1 MEPRNCMRSPFPQL
15 DIELS
20 SKEKLI
26 WSGQPGQGLRLR
38 AQDAFLIPFSL
49 IWLIAPVSILLAGEE
64 NVQNH
69 TPFPFSI
76 ISLFFLAVGAYL
88 LFGRF
93 IQDAWRR
100 KQTIYGLTDKRA
112 IIISR
117 SGTKSVPLNPSLE
130 LNFKQHSDDFGSIQF
145 GAAPSLLASANSGSL
160 NFWTGATPVP
170 TFECVPEA
178 ANLYREIK
186 RLMEL

>member
-1 MEPRNCMRSPFPQL
+1 MRSPFPQL

-26 WSGQPGQGLRLR
+26 WSGQPDQGLKLR
-38 AQDAFLIPFSL
+38 GQDAFLIPFSL
-49 IWLIAPVSILLAGEE
+49 IWLIVPVGILLSGEE
-64 NVQNH
+64 NVQNN

-76 ISLFFLAVGAYL
+76 IPLIFLAVGAYL

-93 IQDAWRR
+93 LQDAWRR
-100 KQTIYGLTDKRA
+100 KRTVYGLTDKRA

-117 SGTKSVPLNPSLE
+117 SGTKSVPIGPSLE
-130 LNFKQHSDDFGSIQF
+130 LNFKQHSDDFGTIQF
-145 GAAPSLLASANSGSL
+145 GAAPSFLASANSGSL
-160 NFWTGATPVP
+160 SFWSGAPPVP
-170 TFECVPEA
+170 TFECVPEG
-178 ANLYREIK
+178 ANVYREIK